1 MTNKL
6 IIILLALCFGAVAQV
21 NLTGTVS
28 DSISGSPI
36 AGVVVSLKVLK
47 ISGTTNA
54 QGQYIVNAA
63 ARVENAPAEI
73 MSRSSLVGTHLRL
86 AVTEPSPA
94 VVELFSAT
102 GAKIS
107 TLFKNGNLQIG
118 IYDINLFASGVAP
131 GLYFIRVRVGNQ
143 SLIHRYLL
151 MQTAVQSI
159 VTNSLQPDAPQSAA
173 KRVAVSALCLLCPKA
188 IDTLA
193 FSKAGYGPAAI
204 PIFSYTGN
212 NDAYLMASI
221 ATDTDGNVY
230 QIITI
235 GTQVWMAENLKTT
248 RYNNGTSIPLVS
260 DSALWMSLSEPGFCW
275 YHNEPAAY
283 KNTYGALYNWYA
295 VNTGKLAPMGWHVPT
310 NSDWTTLSTY
320 LGGPSLAGGKLKE
333 TGTAN
338 WNSPNT
344 GATNSTGFTAL
355 PGGARQPTGAFK
367 SAGVY
372 GGWWASAADTSFF
385 EMDYNDAVVTQY
397 SGTLVSHLFGLS
409 VRCIRD

>member
-6 IIILLALCFGAVAQV
+6 IIILLALCFGAIAQV

-36 AGVVVSLKVLK
+36 AGVVVSLKVLN

-54 QGQYIVNAA
+54 QGQYLINAA
-63 ARVENAPAEI
+63 ASVENSPAEFI
-73 MSRSSLVGTHLRL
+73 SRSSLVGNHLRL

-94 VVELFSAT
+94 AVELFSAT
-102 GAKIS
+102 GARIS
-107 TLFKNGNLQIG
+107 TLFKNENLQIG
-118 IYDINLFASGVAP
+118 TYDINLFASGVAP
-131 GLYFIRVRVGNQ
+131 GLYFVRVRVGNQ

-151 MQTAVQSI
+151 MQTAVQST
-159 VTNSLQPDAPQSAA
+159 VTNSIQPADQKNAA
-173 KRVAVSALCLLCPKA
+173 KRVAASALCLLCPKA

-193 FSKAGYGPAAI
+193 FSKTGYGPAAI

-212 NDAYLMASI
+212 NDAYLMASSV
-221 ATDTDGNVY
+221 TDTDGNVY
-230 QIITI
+230 QIVTI

-248 RYNNGTSIPLVS
+248 RYDDGASIPLVS
-260 DSALWMSLSEPGFCW
+260 DSALWMSLSAPGFCW
-275 YHNEPAAY
+275 YYNEPATY

-310 NSDWTTLSTY
+310 NSDWATLITY

-333 TGTAN
+333 AGTAN

-355 PGGARQPTGAFK
+355 PGGAREPTGAFK

-372 GGWWASAADTSFF
+372 GAWWASAADTSFC
-385 EMDYNDAVVTQY
+385 EMDYNDAAVTQY
-397 SGTLVSHLFGLS
+397 GGTLVSHLFGLS